1 VIYRIGDKLAGLD
14 LFGSQTAFERAFPK
28 LLRGSALQAL
38 AGFDNDGG
46 GQADDGQFLH
56 AVFNVTADRFP
67 AVGLGEELRF
77 DTDQIGGGAL
87 ETRPSVRLPAT
98 PEQWPQHKESGLV
111 RETVEA
117 KESVGNSADFSNCG
131 SIGAALNDGEET
143 HCPHRRFNH

>member
-87 ETRPSVRLPAT
+87 ELDG
-98 PEQWPQHKESGLV
+98 GLV
-111 RETVEA
+111 HLFAFQRRPNNGHNT
-117 KESVGNSADFSNCG
+117 KR
-131 SIGAALNDGEET
+131 AAS
-143 HCPHRRFNH
+143 